1 MFMGAASVLSNGTVM
16 SRAGS
21 ASVAMLASAQRLP
34 VLVCCETYKFH
45 ERVQLDSITQ
55 NELGNPD
62 DLVAVSLKPE
72 ITSLADWR
80 SQPYLGEPILSFSR
94 DALVCARSV
103 AAVLRSRNAM
113 HNCCA
118 QGEGRSVFSLL
129 QASGSKFANHA
140 SAIQEGPLHQACT

>member
-1 MFMGAASVLSNGTVM
+1 VLSNGTVM

-62 DLVAVSLKPE
+62 NMVSVPLKPE
-72 ITSLADWR
+72 VTTLKDWR
-80 SQPYLGEPILSFSR
+80 SQPFLSKLFHPHLHRQGQYLIPCGQ
-94 DALVCARSV
+94 AL
-103 AAVLRSRNAM
+103 
-113 HNCCA
+113 
-118 QGEGRSVFSLL
+118 
-129 QASGSKFANHA
+129 
-140 SAIQEGPLHQACT
+140 

>member
-1 MFMGAASVLSNGTVM
+1 MGAASVLSNGTVM

-62 DLVAVSLKPE
+62 NMVSVPLKPE
-72 ITSLADWR
+72 VTTLKDWR
-80 SQPYLGEPILSFSR
+80 SQPFLSKLFHPHLHRQGQSLIPCR
-94 DALVCARSV
+94 QAL
-103 AAVLRSRNAM
+103 
-113 HNCCA
+113 
-118 QGEGRSVFSLL
+118 
-129 QASGSKFANHA
+129 
-140 SAIQEGPLHQACT
+140 

>member
-45 ERVQLDSITQ
+45 ERVQLDAITQ

-62 DLVAVSLKPE
+62 DMVSVPLKPE
-72 ITSLADWR
+72 ITTLKDWR
-80 SQPYLGEPILSFSR
+80 SLPYLGTPPSPSR
-94 DALVCARSV
+94 HVNFKSE
-103 AAVLRSRNAM
+103 N
-113 HNCCA
+113 
-118 QGEGRSVFSLL
+118 
-129 QASGSKFANHA
+129 
-140 SAIQEGPLHQACT
+140 EGPQHLHDTGFQDCSCEHKVAVSLRQS